1 MYYLFA
7 PDLGIRLQGSGTF
20 EGFDALEYQG
30 TISKFC
36 ATVHFFNTM
45 QISTFFLI
53 DTLFRIFFLCVAED
67 FIARLVLLQTNCCSV
82 VISVQVEEQSS
93 QEQRFCVE
101 HFFLEK
107 EFLQSG
113 GAPIAK
119 LLLCY

>member
-1 MYYLFA
+1 M

-20 EGFDALEYQG
+20 EGFDAFEYQG
-30 TISKFC
+30 TISVLI
-36 ATVHFFNTM
+36 TVHFFNTM
-45 QISTFFLI
+45 QISTFSLI
-53 DTLFRIFFLCVAED
+53 DNLFRIFFLCVAEHHCLQRKASAFAD
-67 FIARLVLLQTNCCSV
+67 QLLICGL

-93 QEQRFCVE
+93 QEQRSWVE